1 VIELY
6 GKDTCKPVIKIAK
19 IAANNIRVNKQII
32 ANVIVKIS
40 NIKKSIE
47 QTRSNNQEK
56 PFVEQ

>member
-32 ANVIVKIS
+32 ANVIAKLSI
-40 NIKKSIE
+40 IKKTTE
-47 QTRSNNQEK
+47 
-56 PFVEQ
+56 